1 MKNVCLV
8 ISYIGTLYSGF
19 QKQKNG
25 LSVQEVI
32 EKAIFD
38 ITGENSKLTPS
49 GRTDSGVHALGQVAN
64 FLTNSTIPADKFF
77 IPLNQIL
84 PQDIRIMESRE
95 VPISFNARK
104 SAKQKTYLYKMY
116 FGKVLSALDEGRVLH
131 VKYSVD
137 FDLMQK
143 ACNKIIGEHDFKAFM
158 SSGSFV
164 KTTTR
169 KIYNCHL
176 TKNGDYVDFE
186 ITGNGFLYNMVR
198 ILVGTILDIGRGKI
212 QLSKLDEL
220 LSGAFRKDAGKTSP
234 ACALYLKEVIYE

>member
-8 ISYIGTLYSGF
+8 ISYIGSLYSGF

-64 FLTNSTIPADKFF
+64 FLTNSTIPANKFF

-84 PQDIRIMESRE
+84 PLDIRVVESRE
-95 VPISFNARK
+95 VPLSFNARK

-131 VKYSVD
+131 VKYKVD
-137 FDLMQK
+137 FDLMEK
-143 ACNKIIGEHDFKAFM
+143 ACQMLVGEHDFRAFM
-158 SSGSFV
+158 SSGSST
-164 KTTTR
+164 KTTIRT
-169 KIYNCHL
+169 IYSSVI
-176 TKNGDYVDFE
+176 KRQGDYADFE

-198 ILVGTILDIGRGKI
+198 ILIGTILDIGRNKI
-212 QLSKLDEL
+212 TLSDFEKLL
-220 LSGAFRKDAGKTSP
+220 QGAHRTQAGKTSP
-234 ACALYLKEVIYE
+234 AHALYLKSVVYD